1 MQKLSAQILKLS
13 DQLMPYL
20 QDVPTPWG
28 DAGTKAF
35 EAAKVSERR
44 ANHLTRLQKKKKKK
58 AFSNTESYTT

>member
-1 MQKLSAQILKLS
+1 MNTVNRDPSTDLTVRHMQKLSAQILKLS

-44 ANHLTRLQKKKKKK
+44 ANHTI
-58 AFSNTESYTT
+58 